1 VHLHIKV
8 IARTYETDY
17 ETPEYFRC
25 TFLYG
30 THTYLVLN
38 ITLNNKFD
46 VCLTVSNASVQIHRR
61 VDDSSK
67 YVHVYITLNLS
78 ASVTKVFR
86 KTFYW
91 STGVTIRF
99 DIS

>member
-1 VHLHIKV
+1 VHLHIEV

-25 TFLYG
+25 TLLYG

-38 ITLNNKFD
+38 ITLNNKLD
-46 VCLTVSNASVQIHRR
+46 VCLTVLNTSVQIHRR

-67 YVHVYITLNLS
+67 YVRVYITLNLS
-78 ASVTKVFR
+78 ACVTKVFG
-86 KTFYW
+86 KKPLLEYW
-91 STGVTIRF
+91 SDHMI
-99 DIS
+99 